1 MAFKLYQL
9 LFLCRWAALLYFH
22 NFVYKCS
29 VFTHW
34 SIFSKYFADKFL
46 FSISIIII
54 FNIVKILK
62 ESTDYLKKQKKE

>member
-1 MAFKLYQL
+1 M
-9 LFLCRWAALLYFH
+9 
-22 NFVYKCS
+22 
-29 VFTHW
+29 
-34 SIFSKYFADKFL
+34 KFL